1 MWPDLIYSSG
11 HGEAGSLENCT
22 SRTNSQTKLQLLLRT
37 ETKKMEGWPQSC
49 AVAVVSS
56 ISGGARGW
64 SPESREQPWSSPRQW
79 RWHTCSP
86 GATVYSRV
94 VTVVLAPCHGYTLLP
109 TAESCQHPGIT
120 LLQSCF
126 CTTKLK
132 CTFSEQES
140 LPFEQPVCGLIR
152 NLKGSSHYLL
162 L

>member
-1 MWPDLIYSSG
+1 MCAVVYSRRDAQSS
-11 HGEAGSLENCT
+11 AWCTVCLFSQAVT
-22 SRTNSQTKLQLLLRT
+22 SRINSQTKLQLLLRT

-94 VTVVLAPCHGYTLLP
+94 VLAPCHGYTRLP
-109 TAESCQHPGIT
+109 TALSCQHPSG
-120 LLQSCF
+120 SDF
-126 CTTKLK
+126 CHPDFASVKSTTKLK
-132 CTFSEQES
+132 C
-140 LPFEQPVCGLIR
+140 R
-152 NLKGSSHYLL
+152 
-162 L
+162 